1 MKNKR
6 PDATLVGYRV
16 LFDTK
21 GNLVTERTSTD
32 IKKLKK
38 FLSREDYSLLR
49 TIIFEATSQIDQIH
63 NQIEATLNAR
73 K

>member
-38 FLSREDYSLLR
+38 FLSQEDYSLLR
-49 TIIFEATSQIDQIH
+49 TIIFESTNQLDKIH
-63 NQIEATLNAR
+63 GQIEATLNAR